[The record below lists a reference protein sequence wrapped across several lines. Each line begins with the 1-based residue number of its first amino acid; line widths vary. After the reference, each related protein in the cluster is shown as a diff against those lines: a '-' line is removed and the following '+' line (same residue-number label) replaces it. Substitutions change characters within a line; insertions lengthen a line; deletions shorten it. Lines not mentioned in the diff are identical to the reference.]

1 MSGLVLDS
9 SAIVAILQREP
20 HAETLVATL
29 EHYDVRRIAS
39 ATLLETCMVLF
50 SRYGDAGEREVD
62 TFVHRT
68 GTQVIPVTQEHVDV
82 ARAAYRRFGKGQ
94 HAAALNYGDCFSYAL
109 AKLLGEPLLYIGND
123 FAHTDVERPTS
134 D

>member
-20 HAETLVATL
+20 ASDTLVRIL
-29 EHYDVRRIAS
+29 EQHDTRRIAS
-39 ATLLETCMVLF
+39 ATLLETCMVLY

-68 GTQVIPVTQEHVDV
+68 GTQVIPVTLEHVDV
-82 ARAAYRRFGKGQ
+82 ARAAYRRYGKGR
-94 HAAALNYGDCFSYAL
+94 HPAALNYGDCFSYAL
-109 AKLLGEPLLYIGND
+109 ATSLGEPLLFVGTD
-123 FAHTDVERPTS
+123 FARTDVERPTA